1 MSEATPQSSIR
12 RAYGRG
18 YYDAIQ
24 KIENER
30 LEGMNTARLDEAARS
45 LSGVAKAVME
55 ATPKTEPWTGQQIC
69 GELRRIGKNIETT
82 VVMGCLGT
90 LKRQGLVQEK
100 PAGQFLRVT
109 PKAKSPPP
117 PALQV
122 VQPKQ
127 PEPEAEAEPAPQ
139 PASEPPATDRGTL
152 TKLADL
158 STKLRASADEL
169 QQFADAIDDV
179 AIEVEERIQ
188 KINADS
194 EKLAQLRALLK
205 GIGA

>member
-18 YYDAIQ
+18 YFDAIQ

-30 LEGMNTARLDEAARS
+30 LDSMNTARLDEAARS
-45 LSGVAKAVME
+45 LSGVAKAVLE
-55 ATPKTEPWTGQQIC
+55 ATPKTEAWTGPQIC
-69 GELRRIGKNIETT
+69 SELRRIGKNIETT

-90 LKRQGLVQEK
+90 LVRQGLVQEK

-109 PKAKSPPP
+109 PKAKAPPP
-117 PALQV
+117 PPTLQV
-122 VQPKQ
+122 VQAAAPAE
-127 PEPEAEAEPAPQ
+127 PEPQAAAPT
-139 PASEPPATDRGTL
+139 PSDKGTL

-194 EKLAQLRALLK
+194 EKLGQLRALLK

>member
-45 LSGVAKAVME
+45 ISGVAKAVME
-55 ATPKTEPWTGQQIC
+55 ATPKTEPWTGPQIC

-82 VVMGCLGT
+82 VVMGCLNT
-90 LKRQGLVQEK
+90 LTKQGLVQEK

-109 PKAKSPPP
+109 PKAKAPPP
-117 PALQV
+117 PTLQV

-127 PEPEAEAEPAPQ
+127 ADAEPAPQ
-139 PASEPPATDRGTL
+139 PASEPTSTDRGTL
-152 TKLADL
+152 TKLAEL

-169 QQFADAIDDV
+169 LQFADAIDDV

-194 EKLAQLRALLK
+194 EKLGQLRALLK